1 MPLFCFSLISQI
13 NPFLNDLGLLP
24 VFTYYILSG
33 SFSEVAP
40 HTQVGCKSQAL
51 LLGTEYG
58 ISK

>member
-33 SFSEVAP
+33 SFPEVAP
-40 HTQVGCKSQAL
+40 HTHMVCKSQAL